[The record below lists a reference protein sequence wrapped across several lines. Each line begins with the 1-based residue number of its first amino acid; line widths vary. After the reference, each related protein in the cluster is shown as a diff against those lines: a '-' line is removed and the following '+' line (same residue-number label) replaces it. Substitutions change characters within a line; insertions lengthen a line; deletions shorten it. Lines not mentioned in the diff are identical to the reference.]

1 MAANVGISQRFNGI
15 PTCLLVK
22 MVEGATRVLSGE
34 PFRYTVG
41 GQSFEIMNPDQAMQL
56 LANAQAELNLRN
68 GQAVTEENVFV
79 ETPYF
84 GGGPGR

>member
-1 MAANVGISQRFNGI
+1 
-15 PTCLLVK
+15 
-22 MVEGATRVLSGE
+22 
-34 PFRYTVG
+34 
-41 GQSFEIMNPDQAMQL
+41 MQL